1 MPAIEITADTP
12 AHLRF
17 RSYIQRTATGPHLS
31 KDLSFEEARDGT
43 RQIIEGQVPDVQAAI
58 FFIAL
63 RMKRETDAENRG
75 VLQAIRD
82 VSITAVADVP
92 ELIDIADPYDGYNRS
107 LPASP
112 FLPAVLAAA
121 GLPAVSHGLESVGP
135 KWGITHR
142 KVLRAAGIAVDLTP
156 AQVAARVADPSI
168 GWGYVDQAQYCKPLH
183 DLVPLRQLIIK
194 RPTLT
199 TTENMVGPI
208 RASGRNHLF
217 IGYVHKAY
225 PEVYASLARQ
235 SGFDNAI
242 IVRGIEGGV
251 IPSLRQPA
259 TVWSYQDMGAETP
272 VDMKPQDI
280 GIEAEFRATPIPEN
294 LPKAAVAGDDIATE
308 FDVEAAAKAAAEAG
322 IAALRGEHGMTYDSL
337 VYAGA
342 TVLWQ
347 TGHAANLQEGADRI
361 RTVLDNGSALGRFK

>member
-12 AHLRF
+12 PHLRF

-31 KDLSFEEARDGT
+31 KDLSYEEARDGT

-82 VSITAVADVP
+82 VSTTALADVD

-142 KVLRAAGIAVDLTP
+142 KVLRAAGVPVDLSP
-156 AQVAARVADPSI
+156 AEAAARIADPNI
-168 GWGYVDQAQYCKPLH
+168 GWAYVDQEQYCKPLH
-183 DLVPLRQLIIK
+183 DMIPLRQLIIK

-208 RASGRNHLF
+208 RARGKNHLL

-235 SGFDNAI
+235 SEFDNAI

-259 TVWSYQDMGAETP
+259 TVWSYQDMGEESA

-280 GIEAEFRATPIPEN
+280 GIEAELRAAPIPED
-294 LPKAAVAGDDIATE
+294 LPAASEAGDDIATG
-308 FDVEAAAKAAAEAG
+308 FDVEAAAKAAADAG
-322 IAALRGEHGMTYDSL
+322 IAALKGEKGMTYDSL

-342 TVLWQ
+342 TALWQ
-347 TGHAANLQEGADRI
+347 TGKAASLQAGAEVI
-361 RTVLDNGSALGRFK
+361 RNVLDSGAAFTRLK

>member
-12 AHLRF
+12 PHLRF

-43 RQIIEGQVPDVQAAI
+43 RQIIERQVPDVQAAI

-82 VSITAVADVP
+82 VSITATADVD

-107 LPASP
+107 LPAAP

-142 KVLRAAGIAVDLTP
+142 KVLRAAGVPVDLTP
-156 AQVAARVADPSI
+156 SEAAARVADPAI
-168 GWGYVDQAQYCKPLH
+168 GWAYVDQALYCKPLH

-208 RASGRNHLF
+208 RAKGKNHLL

-235 SGFDNAI
+235 SDFDTAI

-259 TVWSYQDMGAETP
+259 TVWSYQDKGEESA
-272 VDMKPQDI
+272 VDMQPQDI
-280 GIEAEFRATPIPEN
+280 GIEAELRAVPLPEN
-294 LPKAAVAGDDIATE
+294 LPPAAEAGDDIATE
-308 FDVEAAAKAAAEAG
+308 FDVEAAAKAAADAG
-322 IAALRGEHGMTYDSL
+322 LAALRGEKGMTYDSL

-342 TVLWQ
+342 TALWQ
-347 TGHAANLQEGADRI
+347 TGKAASLQAGAEII
-361 RTVLDNGSALGRFK
+361 RKVLDSGAAFSRMK